1 MFDHRNVEKSRTLSH
16 LKALDGTAGTP
27 PGQPQLHEDASR
39 TQGGGTGSDTE
50 TVPIRD

>member
-39 TQGGGTGSDTE
+39 TQGGGDRVGHGDGSDS
-50 TVPIRD
+50 